1 MVKVASIDLGSNST
15 RLLIADISDGTISSI
30 HKEHTVTRMGD
41 NLTKTENI
49 SKESIKRV
57 VKVLTKY
64 FKTIDINGVEN
75 VQIVGTAALRDA
87 ENSEEV
93 IMQIQ
98 KKFDVEIDIVSGEEE
113 GVLTSLGVL
122 HSLEDIQNFLIV
134 DIGGRS
140 TEFIYDKNNKIIS
153 NSLDIGVVSLSELF
167 FSELPPSNESIKRAI
182 DVIDRTLLDLSDFEN
197 RLFVG
202 VAGTFT
208 SLASIF
214 LKQDRFNEEEIH
226 LTEISDKDVFE
237 INNSII
243 QMTEAQIMTNFKG
256 IDPKRAKT
264 IQSGIL
270 LANQIIYKY
279 NVDSMGVGCFGP
291 IVLDSNSEDYGL
303 IISDSKVGW
312 KGVNIF
318 HELSS
323 VSDNV
328 RMDTDVNAAAL
339 GEYKYGAGQ
348 HSRTFVYITIGTGI
362 GVGVLYNGKPYVG
375 NFHLEAGHIFIPNEE
390 DIEGICR
397 VHGNCW
403 EGLASGPALIHRWG
417 ANVRDFPPDHE
428 VWVEE
433 ARLLAFGIIN
443 ILSNH
448 SPDKIV
454 LGSSILKIIVMK
466 HFI

>member
-41 NLTKTENI
+41 NLTKTEKI

-57 VKVLTKY
+57 LKVLTKY

-167 FSELPPSNESIKRAI
+167 FTELPPSNESVKRAI
-182 DVIDRTLLDLSDFEN
+182 DVIDRTLLDLSVFEN
-197 RLFVG
+197 RSFVG

-208 SLASIF
+208 SLASIY

-237 INNSII
+237 INNSIM
-243 QMTEAQIMTNFKG
+243 QMTEAQIITNFKG

-270 LANQIIYKY
+270 LANQIISKY
-279 NVDSMGVGCFGP
+279 NVNSIKV
-291 IVLDSNSEDYGL
+291 SNSDILEGL
-303 IISDSKVGW
+303 ILK
-312 KGVNIF
+312 
-318 HELSS
+318 
-323 VSDNV
+323 
-328 RMDTDVNAAAL
+328 
-339 GEYKYGAGQ
+339 KY
-348 HSRTFVYITIGTGI
+348 
-362 GVGVLYNGKPYVG
+362 
-375 NFHLEAGHIFIPNEE
+375 
-390 DIEGICR
+390 
-397 VHGNCW
+397 
-403 EGLASGPALIHRWG
+403 
-417 ANVRDFPPDHE
+417 
-428 VWVEE
+428 
-433 ARLLAFGIIN
+433 
-443 ILSNH
+443 
-448 SPDKIV
+448 
-454 LGSSILKIIVMK
+454 
-466 HFI
+466 